1 VLRSLK
7 VLGFVGAIASIFLGA
22 IAKAE
27 NYQKDGYIYI
37 DLPGESPYP
46 ASFDNWAFKF
56 TKLADACGT
65 VTYKHY
71 ANQISAYSKPG
82 GGGWQM
88 FSNLP
93 TQLKPSCTNGA
104 LTEARAG
111 DFKTPEGEIVFVG
124 IPPSSA
130 YIFEI
135 MQPKAL
141 SITPRC
147 GFAKIKL
154 SKSLGGWNG
163 EGSTLTVNGQ
173 SIFIEDLPTRSVVDR
188 CYTINNQKVRFTPVQ

>member
-1 VLRSLK
+1 MLRSLK

-27 NYQKDGYIYI
+27 NYQNAGYIYI

-46 ASFDNWAFKF
+46 ASFDTWAYKF

-65 VTYKHY
+65 ITYKHY

-82 GGGWQM
+82 GGGWQT
-88 FSNLP
+88 FNSLP
-93 TQLKPSCTNGA
+93 IRLKPSCVNGV
-104 LTEARAG
+104 LSEARTA
-111 DFKTPEGEIVFVG
+111 DFRTSEGEIVFVG
-124 IPPSSA
+124 IPASSA
-130 YIFEI
+130 YTFEV

-141 SITPRC
+141 SITPKC

-154 SKSLGGWNG
+154 PKSLGGWNG

-173 SIFIEDLPTRSVVDR
+173 SIFIEDLPTRSVPDR
-188 CYTINNQKVRFTPVQ
+188 CYTINNQKVRFTLAQ